1 MGLGDELLDPVEVV
15 PEEGVSLVVIEPTL
29 GGDERAGS
37 GLEVAE
43 RVVAASAAQPPE
55 R

>member
-15 PEEGVSLVVIEPTL
+15 PEEGVSLVVVEASV
-29 GGDERAGS
+29 GGDERAGP

-43 RVVAASAAQPPE
+43 RVVAASAAEPPE
-55 R
+55 W